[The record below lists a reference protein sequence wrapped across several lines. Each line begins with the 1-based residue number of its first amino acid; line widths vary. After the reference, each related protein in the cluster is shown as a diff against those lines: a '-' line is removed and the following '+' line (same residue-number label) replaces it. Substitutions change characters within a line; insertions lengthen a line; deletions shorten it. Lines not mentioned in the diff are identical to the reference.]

1 MRRGSADS
9 IRASRFRPAQQ
20 AGYKTA
26 AYLSQHTNSSLQTGG
41 GHIND
46 MNVRNL
52 ALLALLVPILS
63 GCIGATAVGVGAGVL
78 IYADRRPTETVL
90 TDEGIEIRA
99 ANRIREKFG
108 DRVHVNVSSY
118 NRTVLLTGEVPD
130 VAARDEIEVLLSGVA
145 NVKAISNELT
155 IAAHSTLSAR
165 SNDVYLTSKVKARL
179 IDVGQISPVH
189 VKVITER
196 GVVYLMGQV
205 TQRESAVAVD
215 VARTSGG
222 VLKVV
227 RVFEVISDAEARR
240 LDPPKAAPQQSPA
253 TTP

>member
-1 MRRGSADS
+1 
-9 IRASRFRPAQQ
+9 
-20 AGYKTA
+20 
-26 AYLSQHTNSSLQTGG
+26 
-41 GHIND
+41 

-63 GCIGATAVGVGAGVL
+63 ACIGATAVGVGAGVL

-179 IDVGQISPVH
+179 IDVGQVSPVH